1 MISLLETILK
11 YAPPMR
17 MGVSRQMKEYLE
29 RLKKEREEVFGKKS
43 DQIKD
48 YNVNPLKQFGQKGEQ
63 KNA

>member
-1 MISLLETILK
+1 
-11 YAPPMR
+11 
-17 MGVSRQMKEYLE
+17 MKEYLE